1 MNSGGFCTECELC
14 ETCMADMGHCS
25 ECGICWMDDDAEGNL
40 CADCHRCSACVEI
53 CETCGTCDI
62 CVYDMDDG
70 FHCLICGSCYQE
82 TAQCQF
88 IENNHCANCC
98 EPCGQCGECIAGEH
112 LETCPTCGLC
122 VECCEFNSILAGC
135 EDGDLCVE
143 SSDWFDSTCEDCG
156 SFFPGDYDMC
166 ETCIDAGHPR
176 CAACCRASSEC
187 SEGMCEYDE
196 EYETH
201 FCADCGQCFHD
212 ADRCTTCEENRCAD
226 CCAGRTEAN
235 YGCSHGY
242 CEEDSQ
248 FDAHLE
254 ECEDVEDFIDD
265 HDATP
270 SDLWSFD
277 ASGHYRAC
285 RFCDNEANNSDKAA
299 HSFDANSVYVVCS
312 YSAGNKLYI
321 TKQPKDARCST
332 SIYSSGYDEDPANGL
347 LYYGNNPVTFSV
359 TARGGTGAYTYQWYR
374 KYRNNA
380 PTLLTDKLYGGQ
392 SSGTNTTPAPPA
404 ATKPITRRTNTSTA
418 QTRPIMSATTMAPS
432 RWMRPRPLERPM
444 P

>member
-1 MNSGGFCTECELC
+1 M
-14 ETCMADMGHCS
+14 
-25 ECGICWMDDDAEGNL
+25 
-40 CADCHRCSACVEI
+40 
-53 CETCGTCDI
+53 
-62 CVYDMDDG
+62 
-70 FHCLICGSCYQE
+70 
-82 TAQCQF
+82 
-88 IENNHCANCC
+88 
-98 EPCGQCGECIAGEH
+98 
-112 LETCPTCGLC
+112 
-122 VECCEFNSILAGC
+122 ECCEFNSILAGC

-156 SFFPGDYDMC
+156 SFFLGDYDMC

-212 ADRCTTCEENRCAD
+212 ADRCTTCEENRCVD
-226 CCAGRTEAN
+226 CCAGRTETN

-285 RFCDNEANNSDKAA
+285 RFCDNEAHNSDKAA
-299 HSFDANSVYVVCS
+299 HSFDANSVCVVCG

-321 TKQPKDARCST
+321 AKQPKDARCST

-380 PTLLTDKLYGGQ
+380 PTRA
-392 SSGTNTTPAPPA
+392 NP
-404 ATKPITRRTNTSTA
+404 TA
-418 QTRPIMSATTMAPS
+418 SATTT
-432 RWMRPRPLERPM
+432 
-444 P
+444 